1 MKKWIAWL
9 ILLISVFAQ
18 SSVTTIP
25 LVLNVLLVYYIV
37 KKESWVV
44 GAAFFSGFLLDIITL
59 GHLGKSSVFLIIFL
73 FIVMLYEK
81 KFEIQTVTF
90 VFFSSFS
97 SSIIF
102 LFVYGYQN
110 IFINAF
116 VSSIISI
123 FFFLML
129 IRIVPHRLEKNSDI

>member
-73 FIVMLYEK
+73 FIVMLYER

-90 VFFSSFS
+90 VFFASFFGSLAYFFVLGQSVVVFQAISSALLESVF
-97 SSIIF
+97 F
-102 LFVYGYQN
+102 LFLYRFRKVDMQLD
-110 IFINAF
+110 A
-116 VSSIISI
+116 
-123 FFFLML
+123 
-129 IRIVPHRLEKNSDI
+129 R